1 MVEEE
6 GFLHMTSHHLAC
18 DLGAESGRVMLG
30 TLTEGKLAVEEI
42 HRFPNPPLQQAGQ
55 MCWDIATLFGE
66 IKTGLIKA
74 ASRKLPVA
82 SISTDSWG
90 VDYILRDASG
100 VILAPT
106 FHYRDRRT
114 AEGVKRA
121 YAKTD
126 WNTVF
131 DETGIQFMPI
141 NTIFQ
146 LAAETPERLAKAH
159 QLLNIGD
166 AFNFLLS
173 GVARAEQSL
182 ASTTQLYNPR
192 TRTWSKRLI
201 DVLGLP
207 PKLFPPIVA
216 SGTRL
221 GSLRPELARE
231 TGLPESVE
239 VIATCSHDTG
249 CAVAA
254 VPVSCDDWAYL
265 SSGTWS
271 LMGIEIPE
279 PVITDA
285 SRDLNFTNEIGC
297 GGTVRFL
304 KNIVGLW
311 LIQECRRNWAQ
322 AGHNYDYNT
331 LTQLAAGAPAFVSLI
346 DPADPRF
353 MSPNE
358 MPEKIAAYCRE
369 SGQPVPADAGSFVR
383 CILESLALFYRYTL
397 RQVEQLTGRRI
408 QRLHVVGGGS
418 RNPLLN
424 QFIANAL
431 GIPVIAGP
439 AEASSMG
446 NLLIQA
452 MTLGRLASLPAA
464 REVVR
469 HSSTIETLQPQDAI
483 SWQQAYVRFEKLVAG
498 K

>member
-1 MVEEE
+1 
-6 GFLHMTSHHLAC
+6 MTSHHLAC

-30 TLTEGKLAVEEI
+30 TLADGKLSVEEI
-42 HRFPNPPLQQAGQ
+42 HRFPNTPLQQAGQ
-55 MCWDIATLFGE
+55 MCWDIPALFGE
-66 IKTGLIKA
+66 IKAGLKKA
-74 ASRKLPVA
+74 GARKLPIA
-82 SISTDSWG
+82 SISADSWG
-90 VDYILRDASG
+90 VDYILRDVNG
-100 VILAPT
+100 LILSPT
-106 FHYRDRRT
+106 FHYRDART

-126 WNTVF
+126 WTTVF
-131 DETGIQFMPI
+131 AETGIQFMPI

-182 ASTTQLYNPR
+182 ASTSQLYNPH
-192 TRTWSKRLI
+192 TKTWSQRLI
-201 DVLGLP
+201 DSLGLP
-207 PKLFPPIVA
+207 PKLFPPIVT

-221 GSLRPELARE
+221 GPLRPELARE

-254 VPVSCDDWAYL
+254 VPVAGEDWAYL

-271 LMGIEIPE
+271 LMGIEILE

-285 SRDLNFTNEIGC
+285 SRDLNFTNEIGY
-297 GGTVRFL
+297 GGAVRLL
-304 KNIVGLW
+304 KNIIGLW
-311 LIQECRRNWAQ
+311 LVQECRRNWAS
-322 AGHNYDYNT
+322 AGREYDYNT
-331 LTQLAAGAPAFVSLI
+331 LTQLAGKAPAFISLI

-353 MSPNE
+353 MSPRE

-369 SGQPVPADAGSFVR
+369 TGQPAPADAGACVR
-383 CILESLALFYRYTL
+383 CILESLALFYRHTL
-397 RQVEQLTGRRI
+397 VQIEQLTGRKIR
-408 QRLHVVGGGS
+408 RLHVVGGGS

-431 GIPVIAGP
+431 GLPVIAGP
-439 AEASSMG
+439 AEASAMG

-452 MTLGRLASLPAA
+452 IALGQLPSLSAA

-469 HSSTIETLQPQDAI
+469 NSTVIETVQPQDTAA
-483 SWQQAYVRFEKLVAG
+483 WQSAYARMENLLR
-498 K
+498 